1 MKGGHWQPSRDRDR
15 VRPLYDDVAWSGSQ
29 LDGAEAQ
36 AARFAASNWQR
47 AASVSRSPSI
57 GTTMLKCGM
66 SRSASTFL
74 YRVLL
79 SLALGIGVGCKEP
92 GTPEEIERRAVLH
105 EAVVAVNESWLS
117 GAVSRHGRIR
127 PDEIPYLIDQTASWY
142 QQRRQNATKLL
153 IRANL
158 PQATAHLRKLILA
171 TKEYEIWLLA
181 LGALLDEPD
190 APLLAAARQQF
201 LDKALDGD
209 DDVAVKTGFIAAIL
223 IGQPGI
229 YARAER
235 MLEAEEDYKRH
246 GVQNAL
252 ARVGPGPLLPML
264 VERAVRDAKLEKRPE
279 SLSLY
284 GALLFSSDPRLA
296 PIFRNEL
303 IHMGFYERA
312 MFQDWLQQ
320 PKRRPPWLRTL
331 LLQWVQ
337 LPSKLWLHELRQRW
351 SQEQGGL
358 GFIGRSVPE
367 AKLKVEAVSL
377 LKLWGPEVE
386 PALLQGC
393 IEAYE
398 AIPEH
403 DPTFERKR
411 FLDQLEACRHWL
423 GELAGPPM
431 FTSEPAEFGRALD
444 FARKR
449 LAGTKSDTAAR

>member
-1 MKGGHWQPSRDRDR
+1 
-15 VRPLYDDVAWSGSQ
+15 
-29 LDGAEAQ
+29 
-36 AARFAASNWQR
+36 
-47 AASVSRSPSI
+47 
-57 GTTMLKCGM
+57 MLKCCM
-66 SRSASTFL
+66 SRSASTIL

-92 GTPEEIERRAVLH
+92 GTPDEIERRAVLY
-105 EAVVAVNESWLS
+105 EAVVAVNDAWISD
-117 GAVSRHGRIR
+117 AIRRHGPIR

-158 PQATAHLRKLILA
+158 PSARAHLRNLVRA

-181 LGALLDEPD
+181 LSALLDEPD
-190 APLLAAARQQF
+190 APVLAAGRQQF
-201 LDKALDGD
+201 LDKALDSND
-209 DDVAVKTGFIAAIL
+209 DDAVKTGFIAAIL

-246 GVQNAL
+246 GVQHAL

-284 GALLFSSDPRLA
+284 GSLLFSSDPRLA

-303 IHMGFYERA
+303 MHMGFFEREK
-312 MFQDWLQQ
+312 FQDWLQQ
-320 PKRRPPWLRTL
+320 PKRRQPWLRTL
-331 LLQWVQ
+331 LLEWVQ
-337 LPSKLWLHELRQRW
+337 LPSKLWVHELRQRW
-351 SQEQGGL
+351 SQEQGRLGL
-358 GFIGRSVPE
+358 IGPSVPE
-367 AKLKVEAVSL
+367 AKMKVEAVSL
-377 LKLWGPEVE
+377 LKLWGSEVE

-423 GELAGPPM
+423 GELAGQPM

-449 LAGTKSDTAAR
+449 LAVTKFDAAAR